1 MCFYKL
7 SRFAWFVSMASW
19 ELRISEV
26 PEEMYSAI
34 LRGEGALIATMALGR
49 KGEGWEG

>member
-1 MCFYKL
+1 
-7 SRFAWFVSMASW
+7 MASW

-34 LRGEGALIATMALGR
+34 LRGEGALIDTMSPQKGKRNIQGGALISEVLGT
-49 KGEGWEG
+49 